1 MNYNLIHI
9 DLVMALIVL
18 RGVGNLFIDGSRV
31 RSHTMQRDLY
41 EEMNTLGL
49 GFFKEEDILTP
60 NFIRFG
66 SL

>member
-31 RSHTMQRDLY
+31 RNHTMQRDLY
-41 EEMNTLGL
+41 GEMNTLGL